1 VVMRMATKN
10 DNARVIEP
18 DVIVISG
25 KKTIIDRAYPIYNS
39 KPSFKDLNDAEF
51 MKIIGVVK

>member
-1 VVMRMATKN
+1 MRMATKN

-25 KKTIIDRAYPIYNS
+25 KKTIIDRAYPIYKS

-51 MKIIGVVK
+51 MKIMGVVK